1 MKLILNKN
9 MIDTNNIKLLNKKN
23 GYKILYKLNNVHM
36 NGIHIRIEHY
46 NIYKND
52 GFLYIV
58 LSDEDNKLINEI
70 INHINKE
77 LKLNI
82 NLKNNVLKI
91 LNNNY
96 KDESSLN
103 LNISN
108 VKLINNKHM
117 LYIYD

>member
-1 MKLILNKN
+1 
-9 MIDTNNIKLLNKKN
+9 
-23 GYKILYKLNNVHM
+23 M
-36 NGIHIRIEHY
+36 NGIHIRIEGF
-46 NIYKND
+46 NIYKNEEY
-52 GFLYIV
+52 LYIV
-58 LSDEDNKLINEI
+58 LSDEDNKLINDI

-77 LKLNI
+77 LELNI